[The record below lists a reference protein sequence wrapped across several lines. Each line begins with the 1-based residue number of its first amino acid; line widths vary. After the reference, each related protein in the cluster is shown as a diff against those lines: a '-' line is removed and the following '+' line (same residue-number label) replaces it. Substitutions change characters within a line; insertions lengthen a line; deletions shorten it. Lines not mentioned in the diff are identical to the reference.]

1 MNVGY
6 SLALKLT
13 GLVQKVYLCLKQI
26 IVRSGVLMALV
37 CWFSCCPNESIFA
50 ILLVHRIVNSPGEL
64 SDSVW

>member
-6 SLALKLT
+6 SLSLKLT
-13 GLVQKVYLCLKQI
+13 GLAQKVYLCLKQI

-37 CWFSCCPNESIFA
+37 CWFSCHPNESALA
-50 ILLVHRIVNSPGEL
+50 ILLVHHFVNSPGEL